1 VGEARIDLKF
11 ERVQQQVIVA
21 PARDTRS
28 GVQVYVHL

>member
-1 VGEARIDLKF
+1 VGGARIDLSF

-21 PARDTRS
+21 PTHGTRS